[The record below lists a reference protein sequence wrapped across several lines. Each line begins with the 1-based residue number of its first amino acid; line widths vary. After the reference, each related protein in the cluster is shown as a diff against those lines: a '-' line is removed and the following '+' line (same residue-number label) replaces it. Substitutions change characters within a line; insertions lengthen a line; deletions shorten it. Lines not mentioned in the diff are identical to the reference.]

1 MSVTTLNPTAALRRS
16 PSLTWRAMLAVLVL
30 AANKFLLNFFV
41 DFGAADAATGSGGYL
56 RIAQHW
62 GFRFL
67 VTFAASVAVFGY
79 VQGNE
84 SLRLINEA
92 TRGEKFRPV
101 RLLVHIALFAPL
113 AALSYSL
120 YGNHGLHFGAP
131 LL

>member
-1 MSVTTLNPTAALRRS
+1 MLITSMSACCTSEYAPMSVTTLSPTTAVRGT
-16 PSLTWRAMLAVLVL
+16 PSLAWRALIAVLAL

-41 DFGAADAATGSGGYL
+41 DIAAADVATGSGAYL

-84 SLRLINEA
+84 RLRLINDA

-113 AALSYSL
+113 A
-120 YGNHGLHFGAP
+120 
-131 LL
+131 